1 MHIKTFRAR
10 NLREALVKVRAE
22 FGDGAAVLHTRE
34 VNAGP
39 IARVL
44 RGKGVEVAATPD
56 HAPLAEQAA
65 GSGAVMSPP
74 LPTAT
79 ITAVPSSVPPKRG
92 NRIAGRLDELDD
104 LLERFPHRP
113 VETEPA
119 RPGADPIVSSYGR
132 LIDADLSPSFSRE
145 LIREAEA
152 TLSAEDAKQSGRIDR
167 AVMAQLQ
174 EKLSVTGPIRTNGP
188 GCHVVALVGPTG
200 VGKTTT
206 LAKLAANA
214 RLHDGARVGLVTVD
228 TYRVAAVDQL
238 KTYAEIID
246 LPMKV
251 VANPAEMREAIAALA
266 NLDLVLIDTA
276 GRSPRDSQKIDE
288 LRLLL
293 EAAAPSETHLVLSVT
308 ATAPSLADT
317 IERFGAVS
325 PSALL
330 LTKLDES
337 PTIGHVAEPIA
348 ATRKP
353 ISYLTDG
360 QNVPD
365 DIRSAEVETLAKQLL
380 GRASR

>member
-10 NLREALVKVRAE
+10 TLREALAKVRAE

-44 RGKGVEVAATPD
+44 RGRGVEVAATPD
-56 HAPLAEQAA
+56 RAPLAEQAA
-65 GSGAVMSPP
+65 GSGAVMTSASPTSPP
-74 LPTAT
+74 PAPPTR
-79 ITAVPSSVPPKRG
+79 V
-92 NRIAGRLDELDD
+92 NRIAERLDELDE
-104 LLERFPHRP
+104 LLEGFPHRSAE
-113 VETEPA
+113 VEPK
-119 RPGADPIVSSYGR
+119 RSGVDPLVAAYGR
-132 LIDADLSPSFSRE
+132 LIEADLSPALARE
-145 LIREAEA
+145 LIRA
-152 TLSAEDAKQSGRIDR
+152 AEDSLPTEDIALPGRIDQ
-167 AVMAQLQ
+167 AVVAQFQ
-174 EKLSVTGPIRTNGP
+174 ARLSVTGPIRTDRA

-251 VANPAEMREAIAALA
+251 VANPTEMREAIAALSD
-266 NLDLVLIDTA
+266 LDLVLIDTA

-288 LRLLL
+288 LRSLL

-308 ATAPSLADT
+308 ATASSLADT
-317 IERFGAVS
+317 VERFDTVS

-337 PTIGHVAEPIA
+337 PTLGHVAETIA
-348 ATRKP
+348 STRLP
-353 ISYLTDG
+353 VSCLTDG
-360 QNVPD
+360 QNVPE
-365 DIRSAEVETLAKQLL
+365 DIRVASVESLAKHLL